1 MSGQMTF
8 LHERLDVA
16 LDRVSTYPSY
26 YGGLADCHPPM
37 LAGEFENLDREFRQI
52 AQNHPLALDL
62 RLEKFLLFLEGSQK
76 VPDPGLPIWGFRSDR
91 ALGLP

>member
-16 LDRVSTYPSY
+16 LDRVSTYPSDF
-26 YGGLADCHPPM
+26 GGLADCHPPM

-62 RLEKFLLFLEGSQK
+62 RLEKILPFFG
-76 VPDPGLPIWGFRSDR
+76 GLSEST
-91 ALGLP
+91 